1 MKRVLSLLLLIP
13 FLVTQAWAIRGGPFE
28 SSLGNSQASLAGTY
42 GISLQGTEVAG
53 ANSISTTGI
62 LVLSVPVAGLVKG
75 ALVIFDK
82 GLMYV
87 GTSFGNLD
95 SKSGKMRLLAQASH
109 YAVIAIQNTMYT
121 PVVDY
126 NLSGQVNLDLSVDY
140 LSGLIMASGNA
151 TFARSEPLA
160 PQVTNNTATN
170 AANKSA
176 TANNGATATTT
187 AGTSATAG
195 SSSATS
201 LTNGSL
207 GSLGSAS
214 TDTRGA
220 LKQISTT
227 LTFVNEAGETQTE
240 TTTRTAGTT
249 GPDLT
254 SSQSA
259 TLTQNTTQLGNLGQ
273 NTTQQGNTG
282 QSSVLGAT
290 TSQTSG
296 TTGQTA
302 QTDINAIRHNSTVEG
317 GTTVKDSTT
326 VSVASTA
333 GLQPGMA
340 VSGPGIP
347 NGTTIVK
354 VIDGK
359 TVQLSKPATASA
371 TGVSLAANSDSVI
384 FLTMTA
390 EGMREETTVSAL
402 PVFTPP
408 STQVF
413 QIGVNQTGVTGGAG
427 GGAAGAGA

>member
-1 MKRVLSLLLLIP
+1 M
-13 FLVTQAWAIRGGPFE
+13 
-28 SSLGNSQASLAGTY
+28 AG
-42 GISLQGTEVAG
+42 S
-53 ANSISTTGI
+53 NSISTTGI

-140 LSGLIMASGNA
+140 FSGLIMASGEA

-170 AANKSA
+170 AANKTT

-187 AGTSATAG
+187 AGTSATAALAAG
-195 SSSATS
+195 TSSTAGNSS
-201 LTNGSL
+201 TNNLSTGSL
-207 GSLGSAS
+207 GSLGSTNS
-214 TDTRGA
+214 DTKGA
-220 LKQISTT
+220 LVQRTNVLTYLEPDGSTT
-227 LTFVNEAGETQTE
+227 TVTTTQT
-240 TTTRTAGTT
+240 AGNT

-254 SSQSA
+254 GSQSA
-259 TLTQNTTQLGNLGQ
+259 TSNQGTTQVGNLGQTASQSGNTTQNTTRVGNIGQTSALGETN
-273 NTTQQGNTG
+273 
-282 QSSVLGAT
+282 
-290 TSQTSG
+290 SQASG

>member
-75 ALVIFDK
+75 ALVVFDK

-140 LSGLIMASGNA
+140 LSGLIMASGDA

-160 PQVTNNTATN
+160 PQVTNNAATN
-170 AANKSA
+170 AASS
-176 TANNGATATTT
+176 TTT
-187 AGTSATAG
+187 AGTSATAATNAGNALSTGSQSTSGKANSSVGNISSSNAATSG
-195 SSSATS
+195 SSIQENITIGPDPLEPVPGSATTKS
-201 LTNGSL
+201 STATATTSGPNS
-207 GSLGSAS
+207 SDSAQ
-214 TDTRGA
+214 A
-220 LKQISTT
+220 
-227 LTFVNEAGETQTE
+227 
-240 TTTRTAGTT
+240 
-249 GPDLT
+249 
-254 SSQSA
+254 
-259 TLTQNTTQLGNLGQ
+259 NTTVTVVQQGNLQ
-273 NTTQQGNTG
+273 ITTTQQGNLGLT
-282 QSSVLGAT
+282 STVGAT

-296 TTGQTA
+296 TTGQIA
-302 QTDINAIRHNSTVEG
+302 QTDINAIRHNVAVTEG
-317 GTTVKDSTT
+317 KTVKDSDSVT
-326 VSVASTA
+326 VTSTA

-390 EGMREETTVSAL
+390 EGMREETAVSAL

-408 STQVF
+408 STQSF
-413 QIGVNQTGVTGGAG
+413 QIGVNQTGVTGGA
-427 GGAAGAGA
+427 AGAGA